1 MSSAPEPRRTA
12 SWAGCQP
19 KSSRPL
25 KRGMKT
31 AGHRWDAWALR
42 QMSETPSRCCVWRK
56 QVLLPARRST
66 SMVGHPLW
74 IRYSRSKFSG
84 GERLATGSTDI
95 NRRAVCS
102 FLDFIGKA
110 LLYPAARAAEPAV
123 RRAGAADHQLVAII
137 ADSLVAPSSRRQ
149 RIPIQQPSRGPLLG
163 VPGAYHVVLAACD
176 DERAVRVDLC
186 FDIIPAQC
194 HA

>member
-84 GERLATGSTDI
+84 GERHSTD
-95 NRRAVCS
+95 RGCFVDEGAEYGTCQKLARECV
-102 FLDFIGKA
+102 DEIG
-110 LLYPAARAAEPAV
+110 LRN
-123 RRAGAADHQLVAII
+123 
-137 ADSLVAPSSRRQ
+137 
-149 RIPIQQPSRGPLLG
+149 
-163 VPGAYHVVLAACD
+163 
-176 DERAVRVDLC
+176 
-186 FDIIPAQC
+186 
-194 HA
+194 